1 MSTLRNCYNLAVKE
15 HSILT
20 KKDSECQE
28 HHLDQLIA
36 TKSVEAAY
44 DKAAKRE
51 LAELK
56 SLKEAEKQSKVFQKI
71 GKALKPSRSGGISR
85 VELPISRSQL
95 IHRRTHH

>member
-1 MSTLRNCYNLAVKE
+1 MALQQELCIKYNIQGDGISDMSTLRNCYNLAVKE

-28 HHLDQLIA
+28 HHLDQLNA
-36 TKSVEAAY
+36 NKSVEAAAY

-56 SLKEAEKQSKVFQKI
+56 SLKEAEKF
-71 GKALKPSRSGGISR
+71 
-85 VELPISRSQL
+85 
-95 IHRRTHH
+95 